1 MQEELLLHLAE
12 AHEEELSK
20 GRHPA
25 EAFQAVLRRFGDLAA
40 LQLQLQASVPWFERW
55 LVHFFNSK
63 ELVMSVGPRVAGSV
77 MSFIGAAFLFG
88 LAVVLPAI
96 AKLAQAVP
104 TVSQSGQLAG
114 AAKALKLSLTS
125 LLAFSVLVTLIG
137 LATLGYA
144 FMTRKKPARG

>member
-1 MQEELLLHLAE
+1 
-12 AHEEELSK
+12 
-20 GRHPA
+20 
-25 EAFQAVLRRFGDLAA
+25 
-40 LQLQLQASVPWFERW
+40 
-55 LVHFFNSK
+55 
-63 ELVMSVGPRVAGSV
+63 MSVGPRVAGSV